1 MFSRSRKAKGSA
13 NDQRRTH
20 EAHLTNLSELGLLGP
35 GLIPPRSGGG
45 GGWGKEIE
53 RPTYTSSTVRSFNN
67 GASLPE
73 KNVSIAGGTLRAP
86 SHRSS
91 PSTGSIK
98 SRESS
103 SRAGSSTG
111 IMNSD
116 RTRSRR
122 ERTFVGSECAVC
134 EEPLEHTLRGER
146 ILQFS
151 CTHVSH
157 EACFYEFI
165 REFESQYCPTCN
177 APLHLDTSRGGNV
190 LDIGKDMDRLLPP
203 SRQNDGAD
211 ANGEPE
217 KISSM
222 VRSVSVQDSRSQGTP
237 TPTQPWDDQAAR
249 PPSRGSN
256 QRQGA
261 GGMGM
266 GRDMGRDMG
275 REMGMGGGH
284 PNYQPNNSY
293 QPNNNYQQNNY
304 QQNGGPPARGT
315 LRDSRDTGPMSDR
328 YTTPSRHARSDSE
341 ATGVAS
347 SGGYPETTQSGPPRR
362 HDYDVQAMETS
373 LASPRG
379 HMTRNPIPAPTVT
392 VRSEFPTIS
401 RSRQQQTLTCLVTV
415 EVPDIKWRPDPED
428 LQNGPPMMPPQSVRA
443 DEGAFAMRP
452 SSPARSAP
460 RFYPYESPEVLAE
473 MTENLRNRVDNWH
486 GLDFSRFGKL
496 RLYGTLRVGKDKVSW
511 QELECFLFAEMLI
524 CVKEKKN
531 AQPAATQW
539 GDDDSVPRKS
549 TRCTLKGS
557 ILIKKHLN
565 EVSESGTVDENVLTL
580 SLSVAELPHFHLRF
594 ENRNQLKLWQQA
606 LLDLNAV
613 ETSPV
618 RSPDY
623 DRGDF
628 SETDE
633 DDWQQRTPSSS
644 RPQRVSSLG
653 SSWGGAKSATTAP
666 TEYTNFARSPL
677 QQSVHVP
684 VDVVVVVPISASMQ
698 GVKINLVRDAL
709 RFMVHTLG
717 ERDRMGL
724 VTFGSSGGGV
734 PIVGMTTKA
743 WSGWSNVLNSI
754 KPVGQKSHR
763 ADVVEGANVAM
774 DLLMGRKY
782 NNPIATIMLIS
793 DASTSDAD
801 SVDFVVS
808 RAEAAKYVFSHNDF
822 QLNDAKSSRITIHSF
837 GLGMTHKPDTM
848 IELSTRTKASYTYVK
863 DWMMLRECL
872 AGCLGAMQTLSHQNV
887 KLKLKLPEGSPAK
900 FHKISGALQIT
911 KRATGRDAEAALGD
925 LRFGDKR
932 DILVQL
938 VIMPDNTSQEQLP
951 QDPWDNIVSGLEAL
965 GGPVDQDE
973 LQRTVSV
980 EEVPL
985 IQADLSWGDIL
996 RDGTVQH
1003 TRPSLLA
1010 ITMLPASSRNKSW
1023 TSSSPPIPPHPHI
1036 VQRRMELL
1044 TSDMLTRAL
1053 TLVSRGQHDRAH
1065 TLLNETRSILKGLGK
1080 GGLPP
1085 VPPSGAL
1092 PPVPSSSKS
1101 QPSTPH
1107 PANDTSSPTVSISTP
1122 DRKHSPS
1129 PTRASSSSVTGV
1141 NQPQGIPRS
1150 RSNDG
1155 LSAFGN
1161 GGTVAAGIDA
1171 NTVAALDAELE
1182 SSLEWINHPAVFGRD
1197 SRKAVLQA
1205 IGVISS
1211 QRAFTFRTPI
1221 ESLWAGRVSGVKK
1234 LTGKSREWREEGGGE
1249 GGIMEEA

>member
-1 MFSRSRKAKGSA
+1 
-13 NDQRRTH
+13 
-20 EAHLTNLSELGLLGP
+20 
-35 GLIPPRSGGG
+35 
-45 GGWGKEIE
+45 
-53 RPTYTSSTVRSFNN
+53 
-67 GASLPE
+67 
-73 KNVSIAGGTLRAP
+73 
-86 SHRSS
+86 
-91 PSTGSIK
+91 
-98 SRESS
+98 
-103 SRAGSSTG
+103 
-111 IMNSD
+111 
-116 RTRSRR
+116 
-122 ERTFVGSECAVC
+122 
-134 EEPLEHTLRGER
+134 
-146 ILQFS
+146 
-151 CTHVSH
+151 
-157 EACFYEFI
+157 
-165 REFESQYCPTCN
+165 
-177 APLHLDTSRGGNV
+177 
-190 LDIGKDMDRLLPP
+190 
-203 SRQNDGAD
+203 
-211 ANGEPE
+211 
-217 KISSM
+217 
-222 VRSVSVQDSRSQGTP
+222 
-237 TPTQPWDDQAAR
+237 
-249 PPSRGSN
+249 
-256 QRQGA
+256 
-261 GGMGM
+261 
-266 GRDMGRDMG
+266 
-275 REMGMGGGH
+275 
-284 PNYQPNNSY
+284 
-293 QPNNNYQQNNY
+293 
-304 QQNGGPPARGT
+304 
-315 LRDSRDTGPMSDR
+315 
-328 YTTPSRHARSDSE
+328 
-341 ATGVAS
+341 
-347 SGGYPETTQSGPPRR
+347 
-362 HDYDVQAMETS
+362 
-373 LASPRG
+373 
-379 HMTRNPIPAPTVT
+379 
-392 VRSEFPTIS
+392 
-401 RSRQQQTLTCLVTV
+401 
-415 EVPDIKWRPDPED
+415 
-428 LQNGPPMMPPQSVRA
+428 
-443 DEGAFAMRP
+443 
-452 SSPARSAP
+452 
-460 RFYPYESPEVLAE
+460 
-473 MTENLRNRVDNWH
+473 
-486 GLDFSRFGKL
+486 
-496 RLYGTLRVGKDKVSW
+496 VGKDKVSW

-524 CVKEKKN
+524 CVKEKKH
-531 AQPAATQW
+531 AHPQGQW
-539 GDDDSVPRKS
+539 GEESAPRKPA
-549 TRCTLKGS
+549 RCTLKGS

-565 EVSESGTVDENVLTL
+565 EVSETGNVDENILTL
-580 SLSVAELPHFHLRF
+580 SLSVAELPQFHLRF

-623 DRGDF
+623 DRGEY
-628 SETDE
+628 SEPDE
-633 DDWQQRTPSSS
+633 DDWQRNGSG
-644 RPQRVSSLG
+644 RPQRVSSLA

-677 QQSVHVP
+677 PSIHVP

-709 RFMVHTLG
+709 RFMVQALG

-743 WSGWSNVLNSI
+743 WPGWSNVLSSI

-808 RAEAAKYVFSHNDF
+808 RAEAAKYVCSSRLLMWDVI
-822 QLNDAKSSRITIHSF
+822 DANKTRITIHSF

-887 KLKLKLPEGSPAK
+887 KLKLRLPEGSPAK

-911 KRATGRDAEAALGD
+911 KRATGRDAEASLGD

-938 VIMPDNTSQEQLP
+938 VIMPDTASQEQLP

-965 GGPVDQDE
+965 GGPVDQED
-973 LQRTVSV
+973 QRTVSV

-985 IQADLSWGDIL
+985 IQAELSWGDIL
-996 RDGTVQH
+996 RDGTSQH

-1010 ITMLPASSRNKSW
+1010 ITMLPASSNSKKPW
-1023 TSSSPPIPPHPHI
+1023 ANTPPIPPHPHI

-1085 VPPSGAL
+1085 VPPV
-1092 PPVPSSSKS
+1092 PPKS

-1107 PANDTSSPTVSISTP
+1107 PGTEGSPTVSGTP
-1122 DRKHSPS
+1122 DRKNTPS
-1129 PTRASSSSVTGV
+1129 PTSATNPTGLPSQPPHSS
-1141 NQPQGIPRS
+1141 IARS

-1155 LSAFGN
+1155 L
-1161 GGTVAAGIDA
+1161 GTTTTTNLIPSSTAGIDA

-1221 ESLWAGRVSGVKK
+1221 EGLWAGRIGGVKR
-1234 LTGKSREWREEGGGE
+1234 LTERSREWREEGGFGE

>member
-1 MFSRSRKAKGSA
+1 MTSDRSR
-13 NDQRRTH
+13 T
-20 EAHLTNLSELGLLGP
+20 
-35 GLIPPRSGGG
+35 
-45 GGWGKEIE
+45 
-53 RPTYTSSTVRSFNN
+53 
-67 GASLPE
+67 
-73 KNVSIAGGTLRAP
+73 
-86 SHRSS
+86 
-91 PSTGSIK
+91 
-98 SRESS
+98 
-103 SRAGSSTG
+103 
-111 IMNSD
+111 
-116 RTRSRR
+116 RR

-190 LDIGKDMDRLLPP
+190 LDI
-203 SRQNDGAD
+203 
-211 ANGEPE
+211 E
-217 KISSM
+217 KITNL
-222 VRSVSVQDSRSQGTP
+222 VRSVSVADTRSITTGTP
-237 TPTQPWDDQAAR
+237 TPNWDEQTTR

-256 QRQGA
+256 QRPAVMSTSSA
-261 GGMGM
+261 GMSTVHHNHNNHNNPRDSTRDSTRES
-266 GRDMGRDMG
+266 GRD
-275 REMGMGGGH
+275 
-284 PNYQPNNSY
+284 SS
-293 QPNNNYQQNNY
+293 
-304 QQNGGPPARGT
+304 ARGSY
-315 LRDSRDTGPMSDR
+315 RDREREREREPSVDR
-328 YTTPSRHARSDSE
+328 YVGGANSRHGRSDSE

-347 SGGYPETTQSGPPRR
+347 SGGYPETTQSGGPRR
-362 HDYDVQAMETS
+362 AHDYDVQAMETT
-373 LASPRG
+373 LASPRTI
-379 HMTRNPIPAPTVT
+379 TRNPIPAPTVT

-401 RSRQQQTLTCLVTV
+401 RSRQQQTLTCLITI
-415 EVPDIKWRPDPED
+415 EVPDCKWRADPED
-428 LQNGPPMMPPQSVRA
+428 LQSSSSGTPQLPPPSTSRNTNG
-443 DEGAFAMRP
+443 DENFGRQ
-452 SSPARSAP
+452 SSPERPAP
-460 RFYPYESPEVLAE
+460 RFYPYESPEVLEE

-531 AQPAATQW
+531 SGNATPASQQQHWEETNGAP
-539 GDDDSVPRKS
+539 VRKT

-565 EVSESGTVDENVLTL
+565 EVTETGTIDENVLTL
-580 SLSVAELPHFHLRF
+580 SLSVAELPQFHLRF
-594 ENRNQLKLWQQA
+594 DNRNQLKLWQQA
-606 LLDLNAV
+606 LLDLNAI

-618 RSPDY
+618 RSPAY
-623 DRGDF
+623 DRGEF
-628 SETDE
+628 SETE
-633 DDWQQRTPSSS
+633 EEDWQQRTPGSS
-644 RPQRVSSLG
+644 RPQRVSSLA
-653 SSWGGAKSATTAP
+653 SSWGGNKSITTAA
-666 TEYTNFARSPL
+666 TEYTSYTKSPL
-677 QQSVHVP
+677 TPAPTASIHVP
-684 VDVVVVVPISASMQ
+684 IDVVVVVPISSSMQ

-724 VTFGSSGGGV
+724 VTFGSGGGGV
-734 PIVGMTTKA
+734 PVVGMTTKSWPG
-743 WSGWSNVLNSI
+743 WSGVLSSI

-774 DLLMGRKY
+774 DLLMQRKY

-808 RAEAAKYVFSHNDF
+808 RAEAAK
-822 QLNDAKSSRITIHSF
+822 ITIHSF

-872 AGCLGAMQTLSHQNV
+872 AGCLGSMQTLSHQNV

-911 KRATGRDAEAALGD
+911 KRATGRDAEALMGD

-938 VIMPDNTSQEQLP
+938 VILPDNSSQEQLP
-951 QDPWDNIVSGLEAL
+951 QDAWETIVSGLEAL

-973 LQRTVSV
+973 PRTVSV

-996 RDGTVQH
+996 RDGTVVQMP
-1003 TRPSLLA
+1003 RPSLLA
-1010 ITMLPASSRNKSW
+1010 ITMLPPTSQHKSRSW
-1023 TSSSPPIPPHPHI
+1023 QNTPPIPPHPSI

-1053 TLVSRGQHDRAH
+1053 TLVSRGQHERAH

-1085 VPPSGAL
+1085 VPPL
-1092 PPVPSSSKS
+1092 PGTGKNGGTSVPT
-1101 QPSTPH
+1101 TPH
-1107 PANDTSSPTVSISTP
+1107 PGSEGSPIMQIGTP
-1122 DRKHSPS
+1122 DRKHTPS
-1129 PTRASSSSVTGV
+1129 PTASATSVTASGFPLS
-1141 NQPQGIPRS
+1141 NAMLPRT
-1150 RSNDG
+1150 RSNDA
-1155 LSAFGN
+1155 LGN
-1161 GGTVAAGIDA
+1161 GMGTTAGIDA
-1171 NTVAALDAELE
+1171 KTVAALDAELE
-1182 SSLEWINHPAVFGRD
+1182 ASLEWINHPAVFGRD

-1221 ESLWAGRVSGVKK
+1221 EGLWANRVTGVKK
-1234 LTGKSREWREEGGGE
+1234 LTEKSREWREEGGGE

>member
-1 MFSRSRKAKGSA
+1 MFSRSHHSSNSGFGREK
-13 NDQRRTH
+13 QRRGQDAQLST
-20 EAHLTNLSELGLLGP
+20 LTELGLLGP
-35 GLIPPRSGGG
+35 DSSSGAQSGGAR
-45 GGWGKEIE
+45 GWRTDFD
-53 RPTYTSSTVRSFNN
+53 RPNYSNYSSSSTAR
-67 GASLPE
+67 PY
-73 KNVSIAGGTLRAP
+73 AGGPYPDNSTSVASSTLRAP
-86 SHRSS
+86 SHRSTAS
-91 PSTGSIK
+91 AGSGK
-98 SRESS
+98 SRESN
-103 SRAGSSTG
+103 SRTITASGM
-111 IMNSD
+111 MNSD
-116 RTRSRR
+116 RSRSRR

-190 LDIGKDMDRLLPP
+190 LDI
-203 SRQNDGAD
+203 
-211 ANGEPE
+211 E

-222 VRSVSVQDSRSQGTP
+222 VRSVSVNDARSGGTP
-237 TPTQPWDDQAAR
+237 TPTHSSHPWEDQNGR
-249 PPSRGSN
+249 PPSRGS
-256 QRQGA
+256 GA
-261 GGMGM
+261 RPGPMSNASHVSHPS
-266 GRDMGRDMG
+266 RD
-275 REMGMGGGH
+275 
-284 PNYQPNNSY
+284 
-293 QPNNNYQQNNY
+293 
-304 QQNGGPPARGT
+304 GPPHRGSA
-315 LRDSRDTGPMSDR
+315 RDSRETGQSSEHR
-328 YTTPSRHARSDSE
+328 YTGGNSRHTRSDSE

-347 SGGYPETTQSGPPRR
+347 SGGYPETAQSGPPRR

-373 LASPRG
+373 LASPRASA
-379 HMTRNPIPAPTVT
+379 RNPIPAPTVT

-401 RSRQQQTLTCLVTV
+401 RSRQQQTLTCLVTI
-415 EVPDIKWRPDPED
+415 EVPDNKWRPDPED
-428 LQNGPPMMPPQSVRA
+428 LQVAAPPAMTPAKP
-443 DEGAFAMRP
+443 EETFARP
-452 SSPARSAP
+452 TSPTRPAP
-460 RFYPYESPEVLAE
+460 RFYPYESPEVLNE
-473 MTENLRNRVDNWH
+473 MTENLRSRVDNWH

-531 AQPAATQW
+531 AQPAPSQW
-539 GDDDSVPRKS
+539 EDDSVPRKS

-565 EVSESGTVDENVLTL
+565 EVSETGTIDENILTL
-580 SLSVAELPHFHLRF
+580 SLSVAELPQFHLRF

-623 DRGDF
+623 DRGEF

-633 DDWQQRTPSSS
+633 EDWQRNSGSN
-644 RPQRVSSLG
+644 RPQRVSSLA

-677 QQSVHVP
+677 LPSVHVP
-684 VDVVVVVPISASMQ
+684 VDVVVVVPVSASMQ

-709 RFMVHTLG
+709 RFMVAALG

-743 WSGWSNVLNSI
+743 WPGWSNVLNSI

-793 DASTSDAD
+793 DASTSDPD

-808 RAEAAKYVFSHNDF
+808 RAEAAK
-822 QLNDAKSSRITIHSF
+822 ITIHSF

-872 AGCLGAMQTLSHQNV
+872 AGCLGSMQTLSHQNV

-911 KRATGRDAEAALGD
+911 KRATGRDAEASLGD

-938 VIMPDNTSQEQLP
+938 VIMPDNASQEQLP

-965 GGPVDQDE
+965 GGPMDSDE
-973 LQRTVSV
+973 QRAVSV

-985 IQADLSWGDIL
+985 IQAELSWGDIL
-996 RDGTVQH
+996 RDGTSQH

-1010 ITMLPASSRNKSW
+1010 ITMLPASSSKKSW
-1023 TSSSPPIPPHPHI
+1023 GNSPPIPPHPHI

-1085 VPPSGAL
+1085 VPPIPAGG
-1092 PPVPSSSKS
+1092 KS

-1107 PANDTSSPTVSISTP
+1107 PANDGSPTAAGTP
-1122 DRKHSPS
+1122 DRKNSPS
-1129 PTRASSSSVTGV
+1129 PTSANAYKGDFPAAPTS
-1141 NQPQGIPRS
+1141 IPRS

-1155 LSAFGN
+1155 L
-1161 GGTVAAGIDA
+1161 GGLGPMGTATGIDA
-1171 NTVAALDAELE
+1171 HTVAALDAELE
-1182 SSLEWINHPAVFGRD
+1182 ASLEWINHPAVFGRD

-1234 LTGKSREWREEGGGE
+1234 LTSKSREWREEGGGE

>member
-1 MFSRSRKAKGSA
+1 MSTFGGDAGRRHQDRVVDVGCARSESLPAALAVTSRDFFRSGAIADARTHGSPLHFPGPGFPSDYLYWPWLLSSTLEEITQNQRGIGFGTSLLAFDTSDGLGSAKRTTSVSGHYHPWAKQVPFSHPASPTSPWSLMFGGRSRHNKFGFARDNHRKQLATLATLQETG
-13 NDQRRTH
+13 QPTPVRQ
-20 EAHLTNLSELGLLGP
+20 HLTP
-35 GLIPPRSGGG
+35 GLRIRQRIRRSL
-45 GGWGKEIE
+45 
-53 RPTYTSSTVRSFNN
+53 
-67 GASLPE
+67 GASALRPFDLP
-73 KNVSIAGGTLRAP
+73 P
-86 SHRSS
+86 
-91 PSTGSIK
+91 P
-98 SRESS
+98 
-103 SRAGSSTG
+103 
-111 IMNSD
+111 
-116 RTRSRR
+116 RSRR
-122 ERTFVGSECAVC
+122 ERTYVGSECAVC

-165 REFESQYCPTCN
+165 REIESQYCPTCN

-190 LDIGKDMDRLLPP
+190 LDI
-203 SRQNDGAD
+203 
-211 ANGEPE
+211 E
-217 KISSM
+217 KISNL
-222 VRSVSVQDSRSQGTP
+222 VR
-237 TPTQPWDDQAAR
+237 
-249 PPSRGSN
+249 
-256 QRQGA
+256 
-261 GGMGM
+261 
-266 GRDMGRDMG
+266 
-275 REMGMGGGH
+275 
-284 PNYQPNNSY
+284 
-293 QPNNNYQQNNY
+293 
-304 QQNGGPPARGT
+304 
-315 LRDSRDTGPMSDR
+315 
-328 YTTPSRHARSDSE
+328 DSE

-347 SGGYPETTQSGPPRR
+347 SGGYPETTRSGPHRQ
-362 HDYDVQAMETS
+362 HDYDVHAMETT
-373 LASPRG
+373 LASPRAS
-379 HMTRNPIPAPTVT
+379 TRNPIPAPNVT
-392 VRSEFPTIS
+392 VRSEFPTIN
-401 RSRQQQTLTCLVTV
+401 RSRQQQTLTCLVTI
-415 EVPDIKWRPDPED
+415 EVPDSKWQADPED
-428 LQNGPPMMPPQSVRA
+428 LRAAPPLSQAQVNEGYARPP
-443 DEGAFAMRP
+443 
-452 SSPARSAP
+452 SPARSAP

-473 MTENLRNRVDNWH
+473 MTESLRKRVDNWH

-496 RLYGTLRVGKDKVSW
+496 RLYGTLRVGKDKTSW

-524 CVKEKKN
+524 CVKEKRSSL
-531 AQPAATQW
+531 PAAQHW
-539 GDDDSVPRKS
+539 DDAAVPRKT

-557 ILIKKHLN
+557 ILIRKHLN
-565 EVSESGTVDENVLTL
+565 EVSENGSIDENILTL
-580 SLSVAELPHFHLRF
+580 GLSVAELPHFHLRF

-606 LLDLNAV
+606 LLDLNAI
-613 ETSPV
+613 EGSPV

-623 DRGDF
+623 DRGDY
-628 SETDE
+628 SETE
-633 DDWQQRTPSSS
+633 EEDWQRGH
-644 RPQRVSSLG
+644 RPQRVSSLA
-653 SSWGGAKSATTAP
+653 SSWGGAKSTTTAP
-666 TEYTNFARSPL
+666 TEYTNLARSPPL
-677 QQSVHVP
+677 PSIHVP

-698 GVKINLVRDAL
+698 GVKINIVRDAL
-709 RFMVHTLG
+709 RLMVAALG

-743 WSGWSNVLNSI
+743 WPGWGNVLGSI

-774 DLLMGRKY
+774 DLLMGRKH

-808 RAEAAKYVFSHNDF
+808 RAEAAK
-822 QLNDAKSSRITIHSF
+822 ITIHSF
-837 GLGMTHKPDTM
+837 GLGMTHKPDTL

-872 AGCLGAMQTLSHQNV
+872 AGCLGGVQTLSHQNV

-938 VIMPDNTSQEQLP
+938 VIAPDNASQDQLP

-965 GGPVDQDE
+965 GGSMDQDD
-973 LQRTVSV
+973 QRIASV

-985 IQADLSWGDIL
+985 LQADLMWGDIL
-996 RDGTVQH
+996 RDGSTQH

-1010 ITMLPASSRNKSW
+1010 ITMLPGSSGKRAWGN
-1023 TSSSPPIPPHPHI
+1023 TAPIPPLPSI

-1085 VPPSGAL
+1085 VPPPAPHKQSA
-1092 PPVPSSSKS
+1092 
-1101 QPSTPH
+1101 PSTPH
-1107 PANDTSSPTVSISTP
+1107 PLNDGSPTATGTP
-1122 DRKHSPS
+1122 DGKRTPS
-1129 PTRASSSSVTGV
+1129 PAASATSGPPGTGA
-1141 NQPQGIPRS
+1141 PQGIARS
-1150 RSNDG
+1150 RSTDG
-1155 LSAFGN
+1155 LMGP
-1161 GGTVAAGIDA
+1161 VAAGIDA
-1171 NTVAALDAELE
+1171 ATVAALDAELE

-1211 QRAFTFRTPI
+1211 QRAFTFRSPV
-1221 ESLWAGRVSGVKK
+1221 ESLWAGRVSGVRR
-1234 LTGKSREWREEGGGE
+1234 LTAKSREWREEGGGE
-1249 GGIMEEA
+1249 VGITEES